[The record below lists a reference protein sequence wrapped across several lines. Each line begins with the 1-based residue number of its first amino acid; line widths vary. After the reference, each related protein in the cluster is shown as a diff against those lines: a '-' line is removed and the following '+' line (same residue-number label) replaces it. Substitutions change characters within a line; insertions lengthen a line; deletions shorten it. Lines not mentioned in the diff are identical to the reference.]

1 MGRELVAAAD
11 AAVLRPTSSSAS
23 SSGSISGS
31 GQIHASTAMEDR
43 RIPSPGQSGA
53 AGPAVHSRHPGPST
67 AALKALRRLAR
78 NPFEFVEHNVP
89 AAGPGLLVQ
98 PSVTVHYSVSFG
110 SWRYTYGDASLP
122 SSIVVRRMLSS
133 PVLTSPDSVAST
145 SALLSRAT
153 ARVSALRANL
163 AAQGCAPA
171 VVDQIVMHN
180 WAASTGSNHDSAWH
194 QWERHCAELLDDSR
208 RDNPSHADLCNFL
221 ARVRRGDFSTKDVD
235 TFSAEWVRKVRST
248 VSATVA
254 MWQGRGMRVGEHP
267 LVSSYIQSLTNDD
280 YLHHDRR
287 KYKYEDTW
295 DVQPVF
301 DYVHSVV
308 ESDAFSVRV
317 QPLNSAMR
325 STLRSV
331 VVPLAR
337 IILCCRSSDLTCIYR
352 GQSSD
357 VQCIRFTHDDDG

>member
-1 MGRELVAAAD
+1 M
-11 AAVLRPTSSSAS
+11 S
-23 SSGSISGS
+23 
-31 GQIHASTAMEDR
+31 
-43 RIPSPGQSGA
+43 
-53 AGPAVHSRHPGPST
+53 
-67 AALKALRRLAR
+67 
-78 NPFEFVEHNVP
+78 

-153 ARVSALRANL
+153 ARVSALRSNL

-208 RDNPSHADLCNFL
+208 RDNPSPADLCNFL

-301 DYVHSVV
+301 D
-308 ESDAFSVRV
+308 
-317 QPLNSAMR
+317 
-325 STLRSV
+325 
-331 VVPLAR
+331 
-337 IILCCRSSDLTCIYR
+337 
-352 GQSSD
+352 
-357 VQCIRFTHDDDG
+357 